1 MKRTLADGGPG
12 GSLGGSPG
20 VAVKICG
27 LTRVSDAVHAIEAG
41 ADFLGVVLD
50 PESPRAVGLAEGR
63 AIFHGLSARRV
74 GVMVNP
80 SLEEALGWGE
90 GLELDFLQLHGEEA
104 PEFVERLRSA
114 GIRGLWKAL
123 RVRGL
128 ADVRDGLKFYG
139 GLVDGILLDG
149 WHPARRGGA
158 GVTFSWEEIVPIREA
173 IPQGLTLV
181 AAGGLHP
188 GNVEEAVRMLSPD
201 VVDVSSGV
209 EIRPGVKDPG
219 RVADFIRNAKRG
231 APEGKE
237 GR

>member
-1 MKRTLADGGPG
+1 VKRIVPEEGRGGIHG
-12 GSLGGSPG
+12 NRPG

-41 ADFLGVVLD
+41 ADFLGVVLV
-50 PESPRAVGLAEGR
+50 PGTPRAIGLAEGR
-63 AIFHGLSARRV
+63 AIFHGLPARRV

-90 GLELDFLQLHGEEA
+90 ALELDVVQLHGEEA
-104 PEFVERLRSA
+104 PEFVEQLRGA
-114 GIRGLWKAL
+114 GVRGVWKAL

-128 ADVRDGLKFYG
+128 ADVREGLKSYE

-149 WHPARRGGA
+149 WHPAQRGGT
-158 GVTFSWEEIVPIREA
+158 GVAFSWDEILPIRE
-173 IPQGLTLV
+173 IFPPDLTLV

-188 GNVEEAVRMLSPD
+188 GNVAEAVRRLAPD

-209 EIRPGVKDPG
+209 ELRPGVKDSG

-231 APEGKE
+231 EREGGG